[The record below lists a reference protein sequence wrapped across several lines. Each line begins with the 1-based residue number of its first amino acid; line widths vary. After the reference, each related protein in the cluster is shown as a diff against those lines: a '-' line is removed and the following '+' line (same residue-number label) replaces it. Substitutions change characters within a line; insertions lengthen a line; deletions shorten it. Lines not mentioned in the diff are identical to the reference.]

1 MRALRERRRRSDACE
16 RKRTVVKPPARS
28 LRLLFASRAISFV
41 PAPSSPNTM
50 SAPNAFAA
58 PPAVVLSAEQAK
70 DALQQTMEILKKPEN
85 IAKMDV
91 RARWTR
97 PSDRSSIVVRRK
109 ASNASEA
116 IARARSRRPR
126 RFLRLTIPSSPLRTC
141 CVLFS
146 QAAKAAM
153 AAQPD
158 NIMMLM
164 MLVLPVATEVC
175 APVFTKFGFPNDQG
189 GLMAYMKAVMAHKDD
204 AEIAALGK
212 EMRATFVPE
221 ALAATV
227 NMMLSGGM

>member
-1 MRALRERRRRSDACE
+1 M
-16 RKRTVVKPPARS
+16 
-28 LRLLFASRAISFV
+28 
-41 PAPSSPNTM
+41 
-50 SAPNAFAA
+50 
-58 PPAVVLSAEQAK
+58 
-70 DALQQTMEILKKPEN
+70 
-85 IAKMDV
+85 
-91 RARWTR
+91 
-97 PSDRSSIVVRRK
+97 
-109 ASNASEA
+109 
-116 IARARSRRPR
+116 
-126 RFLRLTIPSSPLRTC
+126 
-141 CVLFS
+141 FS
-146 QAAKAAM
+146 QAAKAAT